1 VNPSGRPSRL
11 RIFVEELARAG
22 IRDAVVCPGSRS
34 TPLAL
39 ALRAHARIRV
49 RVLIDERSAG
59 FFALGIARTTGRP
72 VVLLA
77 TSGTAAVNF
86 APAVVEASLARV
98 PLVVLTADRPAEL
111 RDRGAP
117 QTIDQDHLY
126 GRHAKWFAELA
137 LMEGAPDATAH
148 VRSVA
153 GRAVATALE
162 GPAGPVH
169 LNLPLRDPLIPTEEL
184 GELAPAH
191 PAAPDAPFSVAVPG
205 RRTLDPEQ
213 VAAIARRLAGIERG
227 LIVAGPLDDPATH
240 EPIARLAAATGYP
253 ILADPLSGMR
263 RGPHDRSL
271 VLAHGDHIVRAGPW
285 IDAHHPEIVLRFG
298 AMPTSKPVTELIK
311 AAAPELFVVD
321 ADGGWRESAVVATT
335 FVRADAGPA
344 ALALSDAVATLRSP
358 SRRPSAWPRGSWA
371 QDWLAAELAAGTAL
385 DAWLDRLD
393 EPFEGAPFKALG
405 ELLPAGAL
413 LWAGNSMP
421 VRDMDDWLPAGERAV
436 RVLGNRG
443 ANGIDGVTSTA
454 LGSAAAAGG
463 PVALVVG
470 DSAAVAGDS
479 AAVAGDSAAVAGDS
493 AAVAGGSA
501 AVAGGSAAVA
511 GGSAAVAGGPVALV
525 VGDVSF
531 LHDLGALVTARLHG
545 PDLLVVLV
553 NNDGGGIF
561 SLLPQARTT
570 APSVGLPAHYE
581 ELFGTPHGIEIGPIV
596 QAFGFEYRL
605 AGSGGLADLR
615 TAIETEIG
623 RPGLRFVELRTDRA
637 RNAELHAA
645 AAAAVAGALAALA
658 TEGSA

>member
-1 VNPSGRPSRL
+1 VSALVNPSGRPSRL
-11 RIFVEELARAG
+11 RVFVEELARAG

-126 GRHAKWFAELA
+126 GRHAKGFAELA
-137 LMEGAPDATAH
+137 LMEEAPDATAH

-184 GELAPAH
+184 GEVAPAH
-191 PAAPDAPFSVAVPG
+191 PAAPEAPFYVAVPG

-213 VAAIARRLAGIERG
+213 VAAIARRFAGIERG

-263 RGPHDRSL
+263 RGAHDRSL

-285 IDAHHPEIVLRFG
+285 IDAHHPEIVVRFG
-298 AMPTSKPVTELIK
+298 AMPTSKPITELIK

-321 ADGGWRESAVVATT
+321 ADGGWRESAVVAAT
-335 FVRADAGPA
+335 FVRADSGPA
-344 ALALSDAVATLRSP
+344 ALVLSDAVATLRSP
-358 SRRPSAWPRGSWA
+358 NRRPGAWPRGSWA
-371 QDWLAAELAAGTAL
+371 QDWLAAELAAGNAL

-405 ELLPAGAL
+405 ELLPAGSL

-454 LGSAAAAGG
+454 LGSAA
-463 PVALVVG
+463 
-470 DSAAVAGDS
+470 VAGD
-479 AAVAGDSAAVAGDS
+479 
-493 AAVAGGSA
+493 
-501 AVAGGSAAVA
+501 
-511 GGSAAVAGGPVALV
+511 PVALV

-596 QAFGFEYRL
+596 EAFGFEYRA
-605 AGSGGLADLR
+605 AGSGRLADLR
-615 TAIETEIG
+615 TAIEAEIG

-645 AAAAVAGALAALA
+645 AAAAVTGALAALAALA